1 MAAIRTTR
9 GKGTEMKKMAA
20 NEAAATSQYSAPFK
34 ARRAILSSASTI
46 MTMTADLMPR
56 KSALMTGTLPKAA

>member
-1 MAAIRTTR
+1 
-9 GKGTEMKKMAA
+9 MKKMAA